1 MCPDQ
6 DEASHIREK
15 QWQSYLA
22 YGKLKYRGIGD
33 PSYHLEMKGEAPV
46 DTDKG
51 DKSKRGAEY
60 SALEVFG
67 GKLLTFCDRTGNVD
81 ELVLTQDA
89 EGKTV
94 VTVAHLTDGEG
105 KSLSVPMGD
114 GKKDKPLKIEWTTQK
129 GGKLVIGSTGKERT
143 DDDGNVVHEGE
154 RQFGL

>member
-22 YGKLKYRGIGD
+22 YGKLRYSGD
-33 PSYHLEMKGEAPV
+33 LGDTSYCLEMKGETPV

-67 GKLLTFCDRTGNVD
+67 GKLLTFCDRTGNID

-89 EGKTV
+89 EGKTA
-94 VTVAHLTDGEG
+94 VTVAHLTDAGG

-114 GKKDKPLKIEWTTQK
+114 GTKDKPLKIEWTTQK

-154 RQFGL
+154 R